1 MLNTECRKRPSD
13 NLGLAPPSKR
23 KDIFAAR
30 ANWGETESHH
40 EESREVWRADHFKTF
55 FYVNFMGFHKYRA

>member
-1 MLNTECRKRPSD
+1 MLNTERRKRPRD

-40 EESREVWRADHFKTF
+40 EESREVYGEPIILRLILCELH
-55 FYVNFMGFHKYRA
+55 GIS